1 MKIGPTLN
9 GGMRIDAES
18 AEDWQILRYLPY
30 DARPQELAERL
41 TEATEEDNSDWRE
54 YVLPDLQ
61 ESFTK
66 QVAFVYHAIEKAVAD
81 SEEQAGPLFVEKQD
95 AMNWYG
101 ALNQA
106 RLTLQ
111 SRYELPQDVDGLKG
125 MEPERRGAYYRS
137 HFYCIIQTLLI
148 DRIL

>member
-18 AEDWQILRYLPY
+18 SEDWQILRYLPY

-41 TEATEEDNSDWRE
+41 AGATEEDTTDWRE
-54 YVLPDLQ
+54 YVLPDLH
-61 ESFTK
+61 ESFTA
-66 QVAFVYHAIEKAVAD
+66 QIAFVYHAIEKAAAG
-81 SEEQAGPLFVEKQD
+81 SSEQAGSLFVEKED
-95 AMNWYG
+95 ALNWYG

-111 SRYELPQDVDGLKG
+111 SIHALPQTPSELKG
-125 MEPERRGAYYRS
+125 MEPERRGAFYRS
-137 HFYCIIQTLLI
+137 QFYSIIQTLLLE
-148 DRIL
+148 RVL

>member
-1 MKIGPTLN
+1 MKIGLTLN

-41 TEATEEDNSDWRE
+41 TAATEEDTTDWRD

-66 QVAFVYHAIEKAVAD
+66 QVAFVYHAIEKAAVD
-81 SEEQAGPLFVEKQD
+81 SSEQAGPLFVEKQD
-95 AMNWYG
+95 ALNWYG

-106 RLTLQ
+106 RLTLHT
-111 SRYELPQDVDGLKG
+111 RYVLPLDEGDLLGI
-125 MEPERRGAYYRS
+125 EPERRGAYYRS
-137 HFYCIIQTLLI
+137 DFYCIIQSLLI
-148 DRIL
+148 EKVL

>member
-18 AEDWQILRYLPY
+18 SEDWEILRYLPY
-30 DARPQELAERL
+30 DARPHELAERL
-41 TEATEEDNSDWRE
+41 TEATEADNVDWRE
-54 YVLPDLQ
+54 YVMPDLQ

-66 QVAFVYHAIEKAVAD
+66 QVAFVYHAIEKAVTD
-81 SEEQAGPLFVEKQD
+81 SNGQGGSLFMEKDD

-101 ALNQA
+101 TLNQA

-111 SRYELPQDVDGLKG
+111 ARYDLPQDAAELRG

-137 HFYCIIQTLLI
+137 QFYCIIQTLLI

>member
-18 AEDWQILRYLPY
+18 AEDWEILRYLPY

-41 TEATEEDNSDWRE
+41 TDATEEDTTDWRE

-61 ESFTK
+61 ESFTN
-66 QVAFVYHAIEKAVAD
+66 QVAFVYHAIEKAAA
-81 SEEQAGPLFVEKQD
+81 EANGEAGALFVEKAD
-95 AMNWYG
+95 ALQWYG

-111 SRYELPQDVDGLKG
+111 TNHQLPQDASELKG
-125 MEPERRGAYYRS
+125 MEPERRGAFYRS

>member
-41 TEATEEDNSDWRE
+41 AEATEADNTDWRE

-61 ESFTK
+61 ESFTQ
-66 QVAFVYHAIEKAVAD
+66 QVAFVYHAIEKAVVE
-81 SEEQAGPLFVEKQD
+81 SNKQAGSLFVEKED
-95 AMNWYG
+95 ALTWYG

-111 SRYELPQDVDGLKG
+111 EMHKLPQTPQELKG
-125 MEPERRGAYYRS
+125 MEPERRGAFYRS
-137 HFYCIIQTLLI
+137 QFYCIIQTLLI

>member
-1 MKIGPTLN
+1 MKIAPTLN

-30 DARPQELAERL
+30 DARPQELAQRL
-41 TEATEEDNSDWRE
+41 ADATEEDTTDWRE

-61 ESFTK
+61 DSFT
-66 QVAFVYHAIEKAVAD
+66 QQIAFVYHAIEKAAA
-81 SEEQAGPLFVEKQD
+81 EAKEQEGALFVEKED
-95 AMNWYG
+95 ALTWYG

-111 SRYELPQDVDGLKG
+111 AMHHLPQTPSELQG
-125 MEPERRGAYYRS
+125 MEPERRGAFYRS
-137 HFYCIIQTLLI
+137 QFYCIIQTLLI
-148 DRIL
+148 ERVL

>member
-18 AEDWQILRYLPY
+18 AEDWEILRYLPY

-41 TEATEEDNSDWRE
+41 ADATEEDTTDWRD

-61 ESFTK
+61 ESFTN
-66 QVAFVYHAIEKAVAD
+66 QVAFVYHAIEKAATD
-81 SEEQAGPLFVEKQD
+81 SKGQAGPLFVEKAD

-111 SRYELPQDVDGLKG
+111 VLHNLPQDVSALKG
-125 MEPERRGAYYRS
+125 MDPERRGAYYRS

-148 DRIL
+148 DRVL

>member
-1 MKIGPTLN
+1 MKIGLTLN

-41 TEATEEDNSDWRE
+41 TAATEEDTTDWRE

-66 QVAFVYHAIEKAVAD
+66 QVAFVYHAIEKAAVDA
-81 SEEQAGPLFVEKQD
+81 SEQAGPLFVEKQD
-95 AMNWYG
+95 AINWYG

-111 SRYELPQDVDGLKG
+111 ARYELPLDEDELLGI
-125 MEPERRGAYYRS
+125 EPERRGAFFRS
-137 HFYCIIQTLLI
+137 DFYSIIQSLLI
-148 DRIL
+148 DQLL

>member
-1 MKIGPTLN
+1 ML
-9 GGMRIDAES
+9 RYRFDAES
-18 AEDWQILRYLPY
+18 AEDWEILRYLPY

-41 TEATEEDNSDWRE
+41 ADATEADTRDWRE
-54 YVLPDLQ
+54 YVLPELQ
-61 ESFTK
+61 ESFTN

-81 SEEQAGPLFVEKQD
+81 ANGQAGPLFVEKAD

-111 SRYELPQDVDGLKG
+111 ALHDLPQEVSGLQG
-125 MEPERRGAYYRS
+125 MEPERRGAFYRS
-137 HFYCIIQTLLI
+137 HFYCILQTLLI
-148 DRIL
+148 DRVL